1 LGKSQEKTDS
11 DDLFDTSNIRSDLK
25 GRAVR
30 GGLVTIAGQFVIKV
44 IQLGSTAVLARLLT
58 PQDYGLFAMIMVVT
72 GFMWIFQDLGL
83 SMATIHRERITHEQ
97 INALF
102 WINLGLSLFV
112 MIIVIALAPVLMW
125 FYGEPEL
132 LWLVV
137 ALSVG
142 FVFSGL
148 AMQLMALL
156 KRQMRF
162 GTLAGLN
169 ITALGLSVA
178 AGIGTA
184 WMGAGVWALVYMELT
199 KGLFIML
206 IVWVLCPWRPS
217 LPIRFQG
224 VGSMLA
230 FGGNLTGFNV
240 VNYFA
245 RGLDKVLIG
254 RYWGPGQLGLYSRA
268 YQLMMLPI
276 IQVSAPMATV
286 AIPTLSRLQSDPER
300 FRRYYLKAIS
310 FIAFITMPGVI
321 FMVVMSE
328 EIIRLVLGEQWIGA
342 SRIFAVLGISALIQP
357 IYNTQGWLHVSIGR
371 TDRAFRWG
379 LVGSAAIIAS
389 FFVGVPFGA
398 LAVASCYTAV
408 MYLIVGP
415 CLWYAGKPI
424 GLKLGLI
431 FSAIWRFL
439 LSSICAGMI
448 CRYIMDVIGISH
460 YLARIGVGLL
470 LLLVT
475 YVTLITVLYRELSPL
490 KQFVSLLHYIRGGI
504 SSEKQQQTVW

>member
-1 LGKSQEKTDS
+1 MGKSQEKTDS

-398 LAVASCYTAV
+398 LAVASCYCGPVPMVCRQAYRPEAGLNFFCHLEIFTFVDMCWDDMQVYNGCHRNKPLSGTNWSGFIAFIGDV
-408 MYLIVGP
+408 CNFNYCLIPRVISP
-415 CLWYAGKPI
+415 EAICQFIALHTWWHIFGK
-424 GLKLGLI
+424 
-431 FSAIWRFL
+431 AATNCMVRF
-439 LSSICAGMI
+439 
-448 CRYIMDVIGISH
+448 
-460 YLARIGVGLL
+460 
-470 LLLVT
+470 
-475 YVTLITVLYRELSPL
+475 
-490 KQFVSLLHYIRGGI
+490 
-504 SSEKQQQTVW
+504 